1 VVLAALAGTLLL
13 VVHLLVA
20 KVEMV
25 GYLLVVEVAVE
36 IPMAVLLVALV
47 AKVVMV
53 WFAFIL
59 GNQL

>member
-1 VVLAALAGTLLL
+1 VAALAGTLLL

-36 IPMAVLLVALV
+36 IPMAVLLVALAEKV
-47 AKVVMV
+47 AMV
-53 WFAFIL
+53 WFVFIL

>member
-1 VVLAALAGTLLL
+1 
-13 VVHLLVA
+13 
-20 KVEMV
+20 MV

-53 WFAFIL
+53 WFVFIL